1 LVDSIAVL
9 AEAPLTVQ
17 KEKLAAMKV
26 GSSSTAI
33 SSVEAPTKGHAGL
46 ALIEHEG
53 FPNHFCK
60 FNICCVQVI
69 SVKPPANPHEHWIKS
84 LLSIDFIYFSN

>member
-33 SSVEAPTKGHAGL
+33 LSVEAPTKDR
-46 ALIEHEG
+46 
-53 FPNHFCK
+53 C
-60 FNICCVQVI
+60 
-69 SVKPPANPHEHWIKS
+69 
-84 LLSIDFIYFSN
+84 